1 MLKKATKARYA
12 LPIIDKYRVRIE
24 PTDNGKKTE
33 VHFTLNSMEE
43 VIDLKKLFAKLHT
56 ASTFLSITIQRI

>member
-1 MLKKATKARYA
+1 MNTGVICEKFDRAIYFVND
-12 LPIIDKYRVRIE
+12 IIDKYRMRIE

-43 VIDLKKLFAKLHT
+43 VITNAGGEDEN
-56 ASTFLSITIQRI
+56 TIWQA